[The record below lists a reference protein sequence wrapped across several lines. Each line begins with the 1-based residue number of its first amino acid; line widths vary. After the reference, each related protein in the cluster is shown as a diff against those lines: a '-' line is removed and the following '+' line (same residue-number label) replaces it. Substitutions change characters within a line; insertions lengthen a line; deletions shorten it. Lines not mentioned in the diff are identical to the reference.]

1 MQLYCRTIGT
11 VLTVLAVHPDGD
23 ATPAEA
29 YGEGVVVLPYAGPA
43 TVDDLLGRAAPAP
56 DLLAYAKARRYQ
68 TETGGVTINGVPF
81 ATDDRSK
88 LLLTGARSAA
98 QADATFKT
106 PWVAAD
112 GSTHQLA
119 AADVIAV
126 SNAVLA
132 HVNACFT
139 AFATL
144 AAGLAATPPTVT
156 TMAQVDAA
164 FAGVT
169 WSAPPSA

>member
-43 TVDDLLGRAAPAP
+43 TVDDLLGRPAPAP

-68 TETGGVTINGVPF
+68 TETGGVTIAGVPF

-88 LLLTGARSAA
+88 LMLMGARAAA

-106 PWVAAD
+106 AWVAAD
-112 GSTHQLA
+112 GSMHQLA
-119 AADVIAV
+119 AADVLAV
-126 SNAVLA
+126 SNGVLA
-132 HVNACFT
+132 HVGACFA
-139 AFATL
+139 AFAGV
-144 AAGLAATPPTVT
+144 AAGLGATPPTVT
-156 TMAQVDAA
+156 TMAEVDQA
-164 FAGVT
+164 FAAVT
-169 WSAPPSA
+169 A